1 MHDNRPHAAR
11 RTTDEVAA
19 LSPIGQVVFRID
31 EEPEGSASCAFG
43 PTLLTSFRQLIS
55 IDHHQVRVKRAAVI
69 EGLPVLGKRRIA
81 IDPGLCG
88 FLRVRLERWITPV
101 HTYCGH
107 EILGRYSNSRI
118 VSAVAR
124 SLENLIRTAL
134 RHVTVTIMDRLV
146 PPISEKT
153 VSRIFGLRNR
163 NR

>member
-11 RTTDEVAA
+11 RTTAEVAV

-31 EEPEGSASCAFG
+31 EEPEGSASRAFG
-43 PTLLTSFRQLIS
+43 PTLLASFRQLIS

-69 EGLPVLGKRRIA
+69 ERLSIHRKRRLA

-88 FLRVRLERWITPV
+88 FLRVCFERWITPV
-101 HTYCGH
+101 HTCCGH

-118 VSAVAR
+118 VSAFAGR
-124 SLENLIRTAL
+124 LENGIRTAL
-134 RHVTVTIMDRLV
+134 ELVTVTIMDSLV

-153 VSRIFGLRNR
+153 VS
-163 NR
+163 